1 MKQDKLKRLKRA
13 GWSVGDAQDFLELS
27 REETS
32 FLELK
37 LALSARLKERRQEQH
52 LTQNDLAELLQS
64 SQSRVA
70 KMEAGDPSVTVDLLL
85 RALLQLG
92 TTKKEL
98 AKLIA

>member
-1 MKQDKLKRLKRA
+1 MKQGKLKKLTRA
-13 GWSVGDAQDFLELS
+13 GWTVGNAQDFLELS
-27 REETS
+27 REETL

-37 LALSARLKERRQEQH
+37 LALSYRLKERRQEQH
-52 LTQNDLAELLQS
+52 LTQSDLAELLQS

-70 KMEAGDPSVTVDLLL
+70 KMEAGDPTVTIDLLL

-98 AKLIA
+98 AKLIT